1 MNTRSAPVW
10 DLPTRLFHW
19 SLPPLLV
26 ASWASAEF
34 DRLEIHQWC
43 GYTMLTLIAFRIVWG
58 FVGSTHAR
66 FASFLRGPRAVI
78 DYWRNKG
85 PLPEGHNPAG
95 GWSVMLMLILLL
107 AQGTTGLFN
116 EDDVAFSGPLVHT
129 VSDSLAGK
137 LGAWHE
143 TNFQIL
149 LALIVLHVGTV
160 LLYLRRG
167 QNLLGP
173 MIDGGKSGQGA
184 RVTASWIA
192 LLILAAC
199 AGLLWFLLSLAP
211 KPAIFM

>member
-1 MNTRSAPVW
+1 MMA
-10 DLPTRLFHW
+10 
-19 SLPPLLV
+19 
-26 ASWASAEF
+26 
-34 DRLEIHQWC
+34 
-43 GYTMLTLIAFRIVWG
+43 
-58 FVGSTHAR
+58 
-66 FASFLRGPRAVI
+66 
-78 DYWRNKG
+78 
-85 PLPEGHNPAG
+85 
-95 GWSVMLMLILLL
+95 LLL
-107 AQGTTGLFN
+107 AQGATGLFN

-129 VSDSLAGK
+129 VSKGLAGT

-143 TNFQIL
+143 TNFYIL

-160 LLYLRRG
+160 LHYLRRG

-199 AGLLWFLLSLAP
+199 AGLLWYLLSLAP

>member
-129 VSDSLAGK
+129 VSDSLAGT

-160 LLYLRRG
+160 LLYLRGG

-173 MIDGGKSGQGA
+173 MIGGGRSVQGA

-199 AGLLWFLLSLAP
+199 AGLLWFLLSLVP